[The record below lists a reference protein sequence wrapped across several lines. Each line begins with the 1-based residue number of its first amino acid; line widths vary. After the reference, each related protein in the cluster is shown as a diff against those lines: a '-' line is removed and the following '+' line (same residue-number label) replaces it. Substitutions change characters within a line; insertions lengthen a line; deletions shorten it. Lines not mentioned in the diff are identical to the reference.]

1 MDDIEAELSMAML
14 KLLQYMNIDDIFKF
28 HFSTSLW
35 MQTYLWSLLLSTQKV
50 TFQVERSEN
59 WRYICVCK
67 LLFEKWQPLTY
78 LITSHKSQKQNASQG
93 SVIRQVV

>member
-50 TFQVERSEN
+50 TT
-59 WRYICVCK
+59 K
-67 LLFEKWQPLTY
+67 
-78 LITSHKSQKQNASQG
+78 
-93 SVIRQVV
+93 